1 MNEDQTYRFRDIR
14 KSEEYRRRIF
24 LHFKDGKV
32 AELSY
37 IQAEAVEEAR
47 KNPGISKTL
56 TEIFSVF
63 CISKKAFD
71 PLIRTMLFRS
81 EWIEGFWLFT
91 ICVTA

>member
-1 MNEDQTYRFRDIR
+1 MAVIFMIEDQTYRFRDIR

-47 KNPGISKTL
+47 KKSGN
-56 TEIFSVF
+56 F
-63 CISKKAFD
+63 KK
-71 PLIRTMLFRS
+71 R
-81 EWIEGFWLFT
+81 
-91 ICVTA
+91 